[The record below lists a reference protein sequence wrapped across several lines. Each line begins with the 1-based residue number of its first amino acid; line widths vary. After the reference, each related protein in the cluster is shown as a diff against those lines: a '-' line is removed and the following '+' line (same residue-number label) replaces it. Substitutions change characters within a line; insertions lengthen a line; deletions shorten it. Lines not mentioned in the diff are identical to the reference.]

1 MLHNLLKLW
10 HAISGWWESFTIWLH
25 ALIGDTA
32 WLMLVSACETLYMTL
47 SATLIAG
54 IFGTLLGLILYA
66 TRRGRFLA
74 NPYIYY
80 PLGIIVNIG
89 RSIPYIILAL
99 WIVPFTRLVVGVSIG
114 NTAAIVPLTLSA
126 VPFIARMVENMLNEV
141 PGGLIEAAQA
151 MGARPAQIMR
161 KVLLP
166 EALPSLTAGITLTI
180 INLIGYSAMAGAIG
194 GGGLGDLAIRYGY
207 QRFRP
212 DVMAVSVIV
221 ILILVEII
229 QAAGTKLSAAQ
240 MKKR

>member
-1 MLHNLLKLW
+1 MLNNLLKLW
-10 HAISGWWESFTIWLH
+10 HAISGWWDTFTTWLH

-47 SATLIAG
+47 SATLIAA

-66 TRRGRFLA
+66 TRRDRFLA
-74 NPYIYY
+74 NPYVYY

-99 WIVPFTRLVVGVSIG
+99 WIVPFTRFIVGVSIG

-151 MGARPAQIMR
+151 MGASPTQIMR

-166 EALPSLTAGITLTI
+166 EALPGIINALTITLI
-180 INLIGYSAMAGAIG
+180 ALIGYSAIAGALG
-194 GGGLGDLAIRYGY
+194 AGGLGKVAYAYGY
-207 QRFRP
+207 QRYRP
-212 DVMAVSVIV
+212 DIMLYTVCIIV
-221 ILILVEII
+221 VLVQNI
-229 QAAGTKLSAAQ
+229 QWLGDALA
-240 MKKR
+240 RRFDHR

>member
-1 MLHNLLKLW
+1 MLNNLLKLW
-10 HAISGWWESFTIWLH
+10 HAISGWWESFTTWLH

-47 SATLIAG
+47 SATLIAA

-74 NPYIYY
+74 NPYVYY

-89 RSIPYIILAL
+89 RSIPYLILAL
-99 WIVPFTRLVVGVSIG
+99 WIIPFTRAIVGVSIG

-151 MGARPAQIMR
+151 MGASPTQIMR

-166 EALPSLTAGITLTI
+166 EALPGIINALTITLI
-180 INLIGYSAMAGAIG
+180 ALIGYSAIAGALG
-194 GGGLGDLAIRYGY
+194 AGGLGKVAYAYGY
-207 QRFRP
+207 QRYRP
-212 DVMAVSVIV
+212 DIMLYTVCIIV
-221 ILILVEII
+221 VLVQNI
-229 QAAGTKLSAAQ
+229 QWLGDALA
-240 MKKR
+240 RRFDHR

>member
-1 MLHNLLKLW
+1 MLNNLLKLW
-10 HAISGWWESFTIWLH
+10 HAISAWWESFTTWLH

-47 SATLIAG
+47 SATLIAA

-74 NPYIYY
+74 NPYVYY

-99 WIVPFTRLVVGVSIG
+99 WIVPFTRFIVGVSIG

-141 PGGLIEAAQA
+141 PAGLVEAAQA
-151 MGARPAQIMR
+151 MGASPVQIVR

-166 EALPSLTAGITLTI
+166 EALPGLTHALTITLI
-180 INLIGYSAMAGAIG
+180 ALIGYSAIAGSLGA
-194 GGGLGDLAIRYGY
+194 GGLGKVAYAYGY
-207 QRFRP
+207 QRYRP
-212 DVMAVSVIV
+212 DIMLYTVCIIV
-221 ILILVEII
+221 VLVQNI
-229 QAAGTKLSAAQ
+229 QWLGDALA
-240 MKKR
+240 RRFDHR

>member
-1 MLHNLLKLW
+1 MLNNLLKLW
-10 HAISGWWESFTIWLH
+10 HAISGWWESFTTWLH

-166 EALPSLTAGITLTI
+166 EALPGIINAFTITLI
-180 INLIGYSAMAGAIG
+180 ALIGYSAIAGALG
-194 GGGLGDLAIRYGY
+194 AGGLGKVAYAYGY
-207 QRFRP
+207 QRYRP
-212 DVMAVSVIV
+212 DIMLYTVCIIV
-221 ILILVEII
+221 VLVQNI
-229 QAAGTKLSAAQ
+229 QWLGDTLA
-240 MKKR
+240 RRFDHR

>member
-1 MLHNLLKLW
+1 MLNNLLKLW
-10 HAISGWWESFTIWLH
+10 HAISGWWDTFTTWLH

-47 SATLIAG
+47 SATLIAA

-74 NPYIYY
+74 NPYVYY

-99 WIVPFTRLVVGVSIG
+99 WIVPFTRFIVGVSIG

-151 MGARPAQIMR
+151 MGASPVQIMR

-166 EALPSLTAGITLTI
+166 EALPGIINALTITLI
-180 INLIGYSAMAGAIG
+180 ALIGYSAIAGALG
-194 GGGLGDLAIRYGY
+194 AGGLGKVAYAYGY
-207 QRFRP
+207 QRYRP
-212 DVMAVSVIV
+212 DIMLYTVCIIV
-221 ILILVEII
+221 VLVQNI
-229 QAAGTKLSAAQ
+229 QWLGDALA
-240 MKKR
+240 RRFDHR

>member
-1 MLHNLLKLW
+1 MLNNLLKLW
-10 HAISGWWESFTIWLH
+10 HAISGWWESFTTWLH

-47 SATLIAG
+47 SATLIAA

-74 NPYIYY
+74 NPYVYY

-99 WIVPFTRLVVGVSIG
+99 WIVPFTRLIVGVSIG

-151 MGARPAQIMR
+151 MGASPTQIMR

-166 EALPSLTAGITLTI
+166 EALPGIINALTITLI
-180 INLIGYSAMAGAIG
+180 ALIGYSAIAGALG
-194 GGGLGDLAIRYGY
+194 AGGLGKVAYAYGY
-207 QRFRP
+207 QRYRP
-212 DVMAVSVIV
+212 DIMLYTVCIIV
-221 ILILVEII
+221 VLVQNI
-229 QAAGTKLSAAQ
+229 QWLGDALA
-240 MKKR
+240 RRFDHR

>member
-1 MLHNLLKLW
+1 MLNNLQQHW
-10 HAISGWWESFTIWLH
+10 GAFTTWLH

-47 SATLIAG
+47 SATLIAA

-74 NPYIYY
+74 NPYVYY

-99 WIVPFTRLVVGVSIG
+99 WIVPFTRFIVGVSIG

-151 MGARPAQIMR
+151 MGASPTQIMR

-166 EALPSLTAGITLTI
+166 EALPGIINALTITLI
-180 INLIGYSAMAGAIG
+180 ALIGYSAIAGALG
-194 GGGLGDLAIRYGY
+194 AGGLGKVAYAYGY
-207 QRFRP
+207 QRYRP
-212 DVMAVSVIV
+212 DIMLYTVCIIV
-221 ILILVEII
+221 VLVQNI
-229 QAAGTKLSAAQ
+229 QWLGDALA
-240 MKKR
+240 RRFDHR

>member
-1 MLHNLLKLW
+1 MLNNLLKLW
-10 HAISGWWESFTIWLH
+10 HAISGWWDDFTTWLH

-47 SATLIAG
+47 SATLIAA

-74 NPYIYY
+74 NPYVYY

-99 WIVPFTRLVVGVSIG
+99 WIVPFTRFIVGVSIG

-151 MGARPAQIMR
+151 MGASPTQIMR

-166 EALPSLTAGITLTI
+166 EALPGIINALTITLI
-180 INLIGYSAMAGAIG
+180 ALIGYSAIAGALG
-194 GGGLGDLAIRYGY
+194 AGGLGKVAYAYGY
-207 QRFRP
+207 QRYRP
-212 DVMAVSVIV
+212 DIMLYTVCIIV
-221 ILILVEII
+221 VLVQNI
-229 QAAGTKLSAAQ
+229 QWLGDALA
-240 MKKR
+240 RRFDHR

>member
-1 MLHNLLKLW
+1 MLNNLLKLW
-10 HAISGWWESFTIWLH
+10 HAISGWWDAFTTWLH

-47 SATLIAG
+47 SATLIAA

-74 NPYIYY
+74 NPYVYY

-99 WIVPFTRLVVGVSIG
+99 WIVPFTRFFVGVSIG

-151 MGARPAQIMR
+151 MGASPTQIMR

-166 EALPSLTAGITLTI
+166 EALPGIINALTITLI
-180 INLIGYSAMAGAIG
+180 ALIGYSAIAGALG
-194 GGGLGDLAIRYGY
+194 AGGLGKVAYAYGY
-207 QRFRP
+207 QRYRP
-212 DVMAVSVIV
+212 DIMLYTVCIIV
-221 ILILVEII
+221 VLVQNI
-229 QAAGTKLSAAQ
+229 QWLGDALA
-240 MKKR
+240 RRFDHR

>member
-1 MLHNLLKLW
+1 MLNNLLKLW
-10 HAISGWWESFTIWLH
+10 HAISGWWDTFTTWLH

-47 SATLIAG
+47 SATLIAA

-99 WIVPFTRLVVGVSIG
+99 WIVPFTRFIVGVSIG

-151 MGARPAQIMR
+151 MGASPRQIMR

-166 EALPSLTAGITLTI
+166 EALPGIINALTITLI
-180 INLIGYSAMAGAIG
+180 ALIGYSAIAGALG
-194 GGGLGDLAIRYGY
+194 AGGLGKVAYAYGY
-207 QRFRP
+207 QRYRP
-212 DVMAVSVIV
+212 DIMLYTVCIIV
-221 ILILVEII
+221 VLVQNI
-229 QAAGTKLSAAQ
+229 QWLGDALA
-240 MKKR
+240 RRFDHR